1 MYSGCIIETSQRT
14 SYRALCLL
22 GSSQMD
28 QCKVSLFSTLSMDG
42 VTMAKR
48 NELYKKYASKHAE
61 IAADVAR
68 LEAELEAARA
78 QQQLI
83 SGMLSDMDALWDGS
97 VAPASTTNEAS
108 APPAPAPTPV
118 PAPAAAPV
126 AVHAPADYPAI
137 GVPTDAEIHSMSI
150 VDAAVALAQRK
161 GVKEAKASR
170 VHSWFEEVQYQGRN
184 GVPNRNSIYVSLN
197 REASQTEGRP
207 EQRVKKERRGVF
219 RFV

>member
-1 MYSGCIIETSQRT
+1 
-14 SYRALCLL
+14 
-22 GSSQMD
+22 
-28 QCKVSLFSTLSMDG
+28 
-42 VTMAKR
+42 MAKR
-48 NELYKKYASKHAE
+48 NELYKKYATKHSE
-61 IAADVAR
+61 IGADVAR

-83 SGMLSDMDALWDGS
+83 SGMLSDMDALWEGGALAPVS
-97 VAPASTTNEAS
+97 AAPKSSAPVSAAPAQPAALP
-108 APPAPAPTPV
+108 APPVTTAPN
-118 PAPAAAPV
+118 
-126 AVHAPADYPAI
+126 YPAI
-137 GVPTDAEIHSMSI
+137 GIPTDAEIHSMSI

-170 VHSWFEEVQYQGRN
+170 VHSWFEEVKYQGRN

>member
-1 MYSGCIIETSQRT
+1 
-14 SYRALCLL
+14 
-22 GSSQMD
+22 
-28 QCKVSLFSTLSMDG
+28 
-42 VTMAKR
+42 MAKR
-48 NELYKKYASKHAE
+48 NELYKKYASKHSE
-61 IAADVAR
+61 IVADVAR
-68 LEAELEAARA
+68 LEAELEAART

-83 SGMLSDMDALWDGS
+83 AGMLSDMDALWDGN
-97 VAPASTTNEAS
+97 VGSTVTGGET
-108 APPAPAPTPV
+108 PAPAPAAPSR
-118 PAPAAAPV
+118 PAAPAAPVHVPAAPV
-126 AVHAPADYPAI
+126 PVPVSANYPANYPAI

-170 VHSWFEEVQYQGRN
+170 VHSWFEEVKYQGRN